1 MKTTE
6 KIANAKKRINELER
20 LIKYWNDS
28 EQGKAKIVNFS
39 IEIENK
45 VAQIIMAQVH
55 LLLWI
60 LINLISLSIHIL
72 FAININRAIKPIFK
86 NSKEEII

>member
-28 EQGKAKIVNFS
+28 DHDEAKILNFTRK
-39 IEIENK
+39 IDNK
-45 VAQIIMAQVH
+45 VA
-55 LLLWI
+55 
-60 LINLISLSIHIL
+60 
-72 FAININRAIKPIFK
+72 
-86 NSKEEII
+86 